1 VALERWKVSPVNGA
15 ARQKLSRPE
24 LDCDLGGLPEIIMGR
39 NQTEFGEV
47 GAKAVREV
55 AVEKKMT
62 N

>member
-1 VALERWKVSPVNGA
+1 VNGA

-24 LDCDLGGLPEIIMGR
+24 LNCDLGGLPEIIMGR

-55 AVEKKMT
+55 AVEKKMA